1 MAGSTSAASVVQGP
15 PTRPASAPGSAESLA
30 AHSSA
35 DPVLSPV
42 AQLIQEFILGD
53 TSFKEEIK
61 HLWKVI
67 RDKDEILAINVK
79 HNMRFIK
86 QQRLMYDIIK
96 LEAEIEKVQ
105 LWEDE
110 VFVLQATLNSLRNTW
125 LSTAALDNAWNFFGA
140 AA

>member
-15 PTRPASAPGSAESLA
+15 TTRPASAPGSAESLA

-42 AQLIQEFILGD
+42 VQLIQEFILGD

-96 LEAEIEKVQ
+96 LEAEVEKVQ
-105 LWEDE
+105 LWEDK

-125 LSTAALDNAWNFFGA
+125 LSTAALDNVWNFFGA

>member
-1 MAGSTSAASVVQGP
+1 MSLLVCGGVEDSSRAMAGSSSAASVVQGP
-15 PTRPASAPGSAESLA
+15 TARPASAPASSAESLA
-30 AHSSA
+30 PHSSA

-42 AQLIQEFILGD
+42 VQLIQEFILGD

-79 HNMRFIK
+79 RNMRFVK

-105 LWEDE
+105 LWEDK
-110 VFVLQATLNSLRNTW
+110 VFVLQATLNSLRNT
-125 LSTAALDNAWNFFGA
+125 
-140 AA
+140 